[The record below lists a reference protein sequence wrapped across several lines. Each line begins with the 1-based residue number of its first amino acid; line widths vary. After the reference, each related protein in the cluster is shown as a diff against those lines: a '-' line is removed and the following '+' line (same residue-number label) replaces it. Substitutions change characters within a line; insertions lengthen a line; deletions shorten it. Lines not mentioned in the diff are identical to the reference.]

1 MHSSL
6 TTRPVVSYPIVY
18 LLFLLL
24 NSFLLGYSVLL
35 GKLLLLCSKQTCNLS
50 VVFNFRARKY
60 NLYCRSCKIIC
71 RRYNR
76 SNTKR
81 ILFKVAD
88 YNHKRVKQALDEIYF

>member
-1 MHSSL
+1 MN
-6 TTRPVVSYPIVY
+6 Y
-18 LLFLLL
+18 
-24 NSFLLGYSVLL
+24 
-35 GKLLLLCSKQTCNLS
+35 CSKSKIVALEVGCNINASEYERCWQRNWQKASGQRLS
-50 VVFNFRARKY
+50 LFRFIRARKY